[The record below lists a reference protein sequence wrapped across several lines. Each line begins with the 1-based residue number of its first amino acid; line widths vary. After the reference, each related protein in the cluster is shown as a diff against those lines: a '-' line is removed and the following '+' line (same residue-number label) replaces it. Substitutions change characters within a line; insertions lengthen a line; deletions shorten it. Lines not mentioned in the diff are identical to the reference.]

1 MTKKAEL
8 ALPET
13 KDVDDR
19 DSTIKQKVLFFMVPQ
34 QNWKTTK
41 WLECTKLNENGETLE
56 ERNRIY

>member
-13 KDVDDR
+13 KDIDDR

-41 WLECTKLNENGETLE
+41 WRTALKTN
-56 ERNRIY
+56 